1 MRKVF
6 LTKVFLSYTI
16 RRSVRCALYSV
27 HNEKEKKRQPANKN
41 SYKDGCILEVSC
53 FDVHRS
59 SDGFFWHT
67 LVKTFSLHVLAV
79 FLLPSLLPSR
89 WCLKCLCTL
98 NSLFVEFDSL
108 FSNSSRSM
116 HAQLTKLFGIPMSAH
131 TLTIE
136 KLLNENNL
144 WFVSSLTVAP
154 FVGIF
159 LFSAYKLYRFPQASF
174 NWAMK

>member
-6 LTKVFLSYTI
+6 LTKVLLSYTI
-16 RRSVRCALYSV
+16 RHSVRCTQW
-27 HNEKEKKRQPANKN
+27 EREKKTTSEQEFVQRRMHFGSFLFWCSP
-41 SYKDGCILEVSC
+41 
-53 FDVHRS
+53 FFRW
-59 SDGFFWHT
+59 FFWHT